1 VSLQFQSLDV
11 FNNLL
16 LQQNETSLS
25 VAQARSDASFII
37 LAGSDTVSEALA
49 GFFRYISGDQTTQ
62 QKLREEVQSAL
73 AENGDIDDATLS
85 RLPYLDACI
94 QETLRLIPPVAA
106 G

>member
-1 VSLQFQSLDV
+1 MRFHSLNAVDIWFI
-11 FNNLL
+11 
-16 LQQNETSLS
+16 QQNETSLS

-49 GFFRYISGDQTTQ
+49 GFFRYISGDQTAQ
-62 QKLREEVQSAL
+62 QKLREEVQSAVE
-73 AENGDIDDATLS
+73 ENGDIDDTTLS